1 MTRPEL
7 LKELDR
13 IIESGVADGWHDTEI
28 MKEARDQLQETDLD
42 AMKRILSSCKCFKGH
57 WDVNLGETESGKK
70 VFDITIR
77 DFADSVTLCFD
88 EDGRL
93 IG

>member
-1 MTRPEL
+1 MDRTQL
-7 LKELDR
+7 LHELDQ
-13 IIESGVADGWHDTEI
+13 IIESGVADGYHDTEI

-42 AMKRILSSCKCFKGH
+42 AMKRILSSCKCFNGH
-57 WDVNLGETESGKK
+57 WDVNLGEAESGKK